1 MRAMSRALGL
11 TVGVGITCGVLVQR
25 RLYRR
30 DLLCQYQQ
38 LEQCEQPQESFG
50 IMGSLS
56 QFARGV
62 QRVCRRQLQACQR
75 LSGMLSLSRRHVL
88 DIHGSILQPDVP
100 GVSFA
105 HRFSTRQRQ
114 HHRLRLQQGLHRTG
128 WRRVFGMRR
137 WLIQGGE
144 GQCHLHGLRT
154 GQILVHE
161 SCN

>member
-11 TVGVGITCGVLVQR
+11 TVGVGITYGVLVQR
-25 RLYRR
+25 RVYRR

-75 LSGMLSLSRRHVL
+75 LSGMREVCARHIRISRGKIDVYAMCARE
-88 DIHGSILQPDVP
+88 LQ
-100 GVSFA
+100 
-105 HRFSTRQRQ
+105 
-114 HHRLRLQQGLHRTG
+114 
-128 WRRVFGMRR
+128 
-137 WLIQGGE
+137 
-144 GQCHLHGLRT
+144 
-154 GQILVHE
+154 HE
-161 SCN
+161 I